1 MVEETKEVP
10 AINKEVA
17 KYIELSAKA
26 LDSEA
31 VRILTDIIKD
41 KITGKDWEKADKF
54 LEEIKNINQSNII
67 ESTKID
73 PIADLQANL
82 EQIISIVF
90 YRMKVLMDEQEP
102 LLIQVNKFSKISII
116 TYVQVM
122 CTIIFDKNSS
132 DNMIN
137 FYSSLL
143 LHISRT
149 FIETLSKESIELG
162 MFIMLKTINR
172 IKENTSFLT
181 CDNLEN
187 ETKILVDETDEFLQD
202 IYDSSAYEDSLKE
215 LFNEYNLGED
225 IEKVK
230 GYIKS
235 LDKTSWIWVK
245 DASFQG
251 MIGMKNKIFINLED
265 KTTEYKEKED
275 KLMKDQKYKIK
286 EEDADKIMKKQAYK
300 TKLTKLILHEG
311 AHQLLRFVRN
321 DFGSLTPR
329 EEKAGMKVENQGMEL
344 GYRFEEIIFGSV
356 IIFPDEATAIL
367 DKKKWD
373 KKLPILAEE
382 KITYQKKRYYCINTY
397 LSGICAKEFFERF
410 YF

>member
-1 MVEETKEVP
+1 M
-10 AINKEVA
+10 
-17 KYIELSAKA
+17 
-26 LDSEA
+26 
-31 VRILTDIIKD
+31 
-41 KITGKDWEKADKF
+41 
-54 LEEIKNINQSNII
+54 EEIKKINQSNII

-73 PIADLQANL
+73 PIAGLQANL

-90 YRMKVLMDEQEP
+90 YRMKVLMDDQEP

-149 FIETLSKESIELG
+149 FIETLSKKSIKLG
-162 MFIMLKTINR
+162 MFIMLNSTDK
-172 IKENTSFLT
+172 IKEDTSFLT
-181 CDNLEN
+181 YDNLDKE
-187 ETKILVDETDEFLQD
+187 IQSLFDETDKFLQY

-235 LDKTSWIWVK
+235 LDKNRWIWVK

-251 MIGMKNKIFINLED
+251 MIGMNNKIFINLED

-321 DFGSLTPR
+321 DFGTLTPR

-367 DKKKWD
+367 DKKKW
-373 KKLPILAEE
+373 KEKPILAKE

-397 LSGICAKEFFERF
+397 LSGICSKEFFERF

>member
-1 MVEETKEVP
+1 
-10 AINKEVA
+10 
-17 KYIELSAKA
+17 
-26 LDSEA
+26 
-31 VRILTDIIKD
+31 
-41 KITGKDWEKADKF
+41 
-54 LEEIKNINQSNII
+54 
-67 ESTKID
+67 
-73 PIADLQANL
+73 
-82 EQIISIVF
+82 
-90 YRMKVLMDEQEP
+90 
-102 LLIQVNKFSKISII
+102 
-116 TYVQVM
+116 M
-122 CTIIFDKNSS
+122 CTILFDQDSS

-137 FYSSLL
+137 LYSSLL

-149 FIETLSKESIELG
+149 FIETLNKKSIKLG
-162 MFIMLKTINR
+162 MFIMLNSTDKIT
-172 IKENTSFLT
+172 EDTSFLT
-181 CDNLEN
+181 LDNLEK
-187 ETKILVDETDEFLQD
+187 ETKTLVDETDEFLQY

-215 LFNEYNLGED
+215 LFNEYNLGKD
-225 IEKVK
+225 IETVK
-230 GYIKS
+230 EYVKS
-235 LDKTSWIWVK
+235 LDKNRWIWVK

-275 KLMKDQKYKIK
+275 KLIKDQVHKLK
-286 EEDADKIMKKQAYK
+286 EEDADAEKIMKDEEYK

-321 DFGSLTPR
+321 DFGTLTLR

-356 IIFPDEATAIL
+356 ITEPSEATAIL